1 MYFLTFFDS
10 GFLWPLE
17 RITDQASLMGFEGI
31 FGWNEVDIG
40 LEFLQR
46 HGPFIRDNP
55 RGYGFWIWKPHLISS
70 ALKMIPQGSS
80 LLYAD
85 GGCTLNPEGKRRL
98 KIYEFLAG
106 KGNGIFAFH
115 IRGNHSQFA
124 WTKMDVIERVGGD
137 GAKAQCL
144 AGVAVFVNTDS
155 VRTTVEGWCDI
166 SVENAYHNLSDA
178 PSTRPNHHTFQAH
191 RHDQSIFSLLAYKH
205 GATIVPD
212 ETYWPGKW
220 QEKKMFPV
228 HTTRLKF

>member
-10 GFLWPLE
+10 GLRRSLG

-31 FGWNEVDIG
+31 FAWNEADMG
-40 LEFLQR
+40 PEFLER

-55 RGYGFWIWKPHLISS
+55 RGYGYWIWKPHLIYS

-85 GGCTLNPEGKRRL
+85 GGCSLNPEGKRRL
-98 KIYEFLAG
+98 VIYEFLAR

-124 WTKMDVIERVGGD
+124 WTKMDTIERVGGD

-144 AGVAVFVNTDS
+144 AATAVFVNTTS
-155 VRTTVEGWCDI
+155 VRATVEAWCDI
-166 SVENAYHNLSDA
+166 SVEKAYHYLCDA
-178 PSTRPNHHTFQAH
+178 PSAMPNHHTFREH

-212 ETYWPGKW
+212 ETYWSGKW
-220 QEKKMFPV
+220 HTKKMFPV